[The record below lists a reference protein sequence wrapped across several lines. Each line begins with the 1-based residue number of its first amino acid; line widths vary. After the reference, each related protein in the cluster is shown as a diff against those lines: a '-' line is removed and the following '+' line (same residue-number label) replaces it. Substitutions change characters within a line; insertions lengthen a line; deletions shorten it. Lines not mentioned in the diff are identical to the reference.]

1 MNKYLFT
8 CFLCFFSTVTWSAQF
23 EVTFEIPKIDT
34 AEYHRPYV
42 AVWIETDARQ
52 PHARILVWVEQE
64 KWFRDLRSWWRRGG
78 STLAFP
84 VDGVSGA
91 TRKPGVYQERK
102 AVDLPLGNYT
112 LNIEAV
118 REVGGREHIKVP
130 LVWQGQAWSHAE
142 LGDSELGKVSFS
154 IEP

>member
-1 MNKYLFT
+1 MTKYFFTSFLFV
-8 CFLCFFSTVTWSAQF
+8 FSTVAWSAQF
-23 EVTFEIPKIDT
+23 EVVFEIPKIDT

-42 AVWIETDARQ
+42 AVWVETDRRE
-52 PHARILVWVEQE
+52 PHAQILVWVEQE

-84 VDGVSGA
+84 IDGVSGA
-91 TRKPGVYQERK
+91 TRKPDMYQEHK
-102 AVDLPLGNYT
+102 VVDLPPGNYT

-130 LVWQGQAWSHAE
+130 LHWQGQSWTHTE
-142 LGDSELGKVSFS
+142 QGRSELGKVSFS
-154 IEP
+154 VAP